1 MGFPRQEYWSG
12 LPFSSP
18 GDLPNPGME
27 PMFSALVGAFFT
39 SESLGKPQ
47 QRYIQS
53 IKELSRAQENVHSLQ
68 CFMVIE
74 FSCFSRCCV
83 IWTTCLA
90 QLKDTSLDLA
100 FQNEEA
106 NKDWFLILSKTFFKN
121 IVNGLLSL
129 L

>member
-1 MGFPRQEYWSG
+1 
-12 LPFSSP
+12 
-18 GDLPNPGME
+18 
-27 PMFSALVGAFFT
+27 MFSALVGAFFT

-106 NKDWFLILSKTFFKN
+106 KAQRVKCPAQDCAGSGSEASEPSPLGEDW
-121 IVNGLLSL
+121 V
-129 L
+129 